1 MRAALAA
8 AEARAEVE
16 TLRAA
21 TAEAELAQARA
32 LASATEAVI
41 KSLRLEIARLR
52 REQYGK
58 SSDSASVSSG
68 SPCAEISASR
78 SVIDQNPN

>member
-41 KSLRLEIARLR
+41 KSLRLEIAKLR

-58 SSDSASVSSG
+58 SSERRARLIQVLEH
-68 SPCAEISASR
+68 A
-78 SVIDQNPN
+78 